1 MRSEGTRN
9 DSSGRRSGVAEIFQQ
24 LINALLLGCT
34 YTLIAIG
41 FNLFFGA
48 LNVVHFSHGDVCI
61 LGAFMTLILYG
72 LAKLLGLVTF
82 LPGYVFVPLLI
93 LMAMVLTGLIGTF
106 FERVVIRPFRYAP
119 LLMVLVATVALG
131 MVVRETVRLSFPH
144 GSNPQIFPRILPQT
158 SFQWEGVLIRLDSLI
173 IFGTT
178 IFLISMMFLFIK
190 RTRIGAAIRAVSQ
203 DTEAAAMM
211 GINIDRTVAVTF
223 LIGSVLGA
231 IAGILIGA
239 YNNIIRFDMGLMG
252 GVKGFSAAVVGGL
265 GNVYGAIIGGLI
277 LGFVET
283 FAAAFIPGGTPYT
296 DVFAFLV
303 VIFFLIFKPSGILGE
318 KVYEKV

>member
-1 MRSEGTRN
+1 M
-9 DSSGRRSGVAEIFQQ
+9 AELIQQ
-24 LINALLLGCT
+24 VINGLLLGCT

-61 LGAFMTLILYG
+61 LGAFLVLILYAA
-72 LAKLLGLVTF
+72 AKALGLLSL
-82 LPGYVFVPLLI
+82 LPPLVWIPLLMI
-93 LMAMVLTGLIGTF
+93 LAMGLTGFLGAF
-106 FERVVIRPFRYAP
+106 FERVVIKPFRYAP

-131 MVVRETVRLSFPH
+131 MIVRETVRLSFPH
-144 GSNPQIFPRILPQT
+144 GSNPQIFPRILPQK
-158 SFQWEGVLIRLDSLI
+158 SFTWGGVLIRTDNLI
-173 IFGTT
+173 IFGMTLL
-178 IFLISMMFLFIK
+178 LITLMFLFIQ
-190 RTRIGAAIRAVSQ
+190 RTKIGSAIRAVSQ
-203 DTEAAAMM
+203 DAEAAMM
-211 GINIDRTVAVTF
+211 MGIPIDRTVAATF
-223 LIGSVLGA
+223 FLGSALGA
-231 IAGILIGA
+231 MAGILIGA

-265 GNVYGAIIGGLI
+265 GNVYGAIIGGAI
-277 LGFVET
+277 LGLVET

-303 VIFFLIFKPSGILGE
+303 VIFFLVFKPSGILGE

>member
-1 MRSEGTRN
+1 MT
-9 DSSGRRSGVAEIFQQ
+9 EIVQQ

-61 LGAFMTLILYG
+61 LGAFMILILFG
-72 LAKLLGLVTF
+72 LAKWIGALSF
-82 LPGYVFVPLLI
+82 LPIFLLVPLMII
-93 LMAMVLTGLIGTF
+93 LAMILTGFIGTF
-106 FERVVIRPFRYAP
+106 FERVVIKPFRYAP
-119 LLMVLVATVALG
+119 LRMVLVATVALG
-131 MVVRETVRLSFPH
+131 MVIRETVRLSFPH
-144 GSNPQIFPRILPQT
+144 GSNPQIFPRILPTT
-158 SFQWEGVLIRLDSLI
+158 SFQWGGVLFRLDNLI

-178 IFLISMMFLFIK
+178 IFLISMMFLFIQK
-190 RTRIGAAIRAVSQ
+190 TRMGAAIRAVSQ

-211 GINIDRTVAVTF
+211 GINIDQTVAITF
-223 LIGSVLGA
+223 LIGSALGA

-277 LGFVET
+277 LGVVET

-303 VIFFLIFKPSGILGE
+303 VIFFLVFKPSGILGE

>member
-1 MRSEGTRN
+1 M
-9 DSSGRRSGVAEIFQQ
+9 AEIVQQ

-61 LGAFMTLILYG
+61 LGAFMILILYG
-72 LAKLLGLVTF
+72 LAKLAGILTS
-82 LPGYVFVPLLI
+82 VPSFLLI
-93 LMAMVLTGLIGTF
+93 PLIILLAMSLTGLVGAF
-106 FERVVIRPFRYAP
+106 FERVVIKPFRYAP

-131 MVVRETVRLSFPH
+131 MVIRETVRLSFPH
-144 GSNPQIFPRILPQT
+144 GSNPQIFPRILPAT
-158 SFQWEGVLIRLDSLI
+158 SFQWGGVLFRLDSLI

-178 IFLISMMFLFIK
+178 LFLISMMFLFIQ
-190 RTRIGAAIRAVSQ
+190 RTKTGAAIRAVSQ

-211 GINIDRTVAVTF
+211 GINIDRTVAITF
-223 LIGSVLGA
+223 LIGSALGA
-231 IAGILIGA
+231 IAGVLIGA

-277 LGFVET
+277 LGWVET

>member
-1 MRSEGTRN
+1 MT
-9 DSSGRRSGVAEIFQQ
+9 EIIQQ

-41 FNLFFGA
+41 FSLFFGA
-48 LNVVHFSHGDVCI
+48 LNVVHFSHGDICI
-61 LGAFMTLILYG
+61 LGAFVTLILYALG
-72 LAKLLGLVTF
+72 KLLGIFVI
-82 LPGYVFVPLLI
+82 LPQSISIPLMII
-93 LMAMVLTGLIGTF
+93 LAMMLTGLLGVF
-106 FERVVIRPFRYAP
+106 FERVVIKPFRYAP

-131 MVVRETVRLSFPH
+131 IVIREAVRLSFPH
-144 GSNPQIFPRILPQT
+144 GSNPQIFPRILPQK
-158 SFQWEGVLIRLDSLI
+158 SFQWGGVLLRVDSLI

-178 IFLISMMFLFIK
+178 LLLIFMMFLFIK
-190 RTRIGAAIRAVSQ
+190 RTKMGAAIRAISQ
-203 DTEAAAMM
+203 DGEAAMMM
-211 GINIDRTVAVTF
+211 GINMDVTVAATF
-223 LIGSVLGA
+223 LIGSALGA
-231 IAGILIGA
+231 VAGILIGA

-277 LGFVET
+277 LGLVET

-303 VIFFLIFKPSGILGE
+303 VIFFLVFRPSGIMGE

>member
-1 MRSEGTRN
+1 M
-9 DSSGRRSGVAEIFQQ
+9 AEIIQQ
-24 LINALLLGCT
+24 VINALLLGCT

-61 LGAFMTLILYG
+61 LGAFVTLLLYS
-72 LAKLLGLVTF
+72 LARFLGIAGF
-82 LPGYVFVPLLI
+82 IPPLIFIPFLI
-93 LMAMVLTGLIGTF
+93 LMTMVITGLIGAF
-106 FERVVIRPFRYAP
+106 FERVVIKPFRQAP

-131 MVVRETVRLSFPH
+131 IVIREAVRLSFPH
-144 GSNPQIFPRILPQT
+144 GSNPQIFPRLLPQK
-158 SFQWEGVLIRLDSLI
+158 SFELGGVLLRLDNMI
-173 IFGTT
+173 IFGITL
-178 IFLISMMFLFIK
+178 FLIFVMFLFIK
-190 RTRIGAAIRAVSQ
+190 NTRMGAAIRAISQ
-203 DTEAAAMM
+203 DGEAAMMM
-211 GINIDRTVAVTF
+211 GINMNRTVAATF
-223 LIGSVLGA
+223 LIGSALGA
-231 IAGILIGA
+231 VAGILIGA

-283 FAAAFIPGGTPYT
+283 FAAAFVPGGTPYT

-303 VIFFLIFKPSGILGE
+303 VIFFLVFRPSGILGE

>member
-1 MRSEGTRN
+1 M
-9 DSSGRRSGVAEIFQQ
+9 AEIVQQ
-24 LINALLLGCT
+24 LMNALLLGCT

-61 LGAFMTLILYG
+61 LGAFVILILYG
-72 LAKLLGLVTF
+72 LAKWVGALSFIPPF
-82 LPGYVFVPLLI
+82 LMVPLVI
-93 LMAMVLTGLIGTF
+93 LLAMFLTGLIGTF
-106 FERVVIRPFRYAP
+106 FERVVIKPFRYAP

-131 MVVRETVRLSFPH
+131 MVIRETVRLSFPH
-144 GSNPQIFPRILPQT
+144 GSNPQIFPRILPAT
-158 SFQWEGVLIRLDSLI
+158 SFQWAGVLLRLDNLI

-178 IFLISMMFLFIK
+178 IFLISMMFLFIQK
-190 RTRIGAAIRAVSQ
+190 TRMGAAIRAVSQ

-223 LIGSVLGA
+223 LIGSALGA

-277 LGFVET
+277 LGLVET

-303 VIFFLIFKPSGILGE
+303 VIFFLIFKPTGILGE

>member
-1 MRSEGTRN
+1 M
-9 DSSGRRSGVAEIFQQ
+9 AEILQQ

-61 LGAFMTLILYG
+61 LGAFVILILYH
-72 LAKLLGLVTF
+72 LMKFLGLLTLIPAF
-82 LPGYVFVPLLI
+82 LSVPLLI
-93 LMAMVLTGLIGTF
+93 LLAMVVTGFLGVF
-106 FERVVIRPFRYAP
+106 FERVVIKPFRYAP

-131 MVVRETVRLSFPH
+131 IVIREAVRLSFPH
-144 GSNPQIFPRILPQT
+144 GSNPQVFPRILPQK
-158 SFQWEGVLIRLDSLI
+158 SYQWGGVLVRVDSLI
-173 IFGTT
+173 ILGITF
-178 IFLISMMFLFIK
+178 FLIIMMFLFIK
-190 RTRIGAAIRAVSQ
+190 RTKMGAAIRAISQ
-203 DTEAAAMM
+203 DGEAAMMM
-211 GINIDRTVAVTF
+211 GINMDTTVAATF
-223 LIGSVLGA
+223 LIGSALGA
-231 IAGILIGA
+231 VAGVLIGA

-283 FAAAFIPGGTPYT
+283 FAAAFVPGGTPYT

-303 VIFFLIFKPSGILGE
+303 VIFFLIFRPSGIMGE

>member
-1 MRSEGTRN
+1 
-9 DSSGRRSGVAEIFQQ
+9 

-61 LGAFMTLILYG
+61 LGAFVTLIFYSLG
-72 LAKLLGLVTF
+72 KLLGI
-82 LPGYVFVPLLI
+82 FVIIPNFISIPLMIVLS
-93 LMAMVLTGLIGTF
+93 MVVTGLLGVLI
-106 FERVVIRPFRYAP
+106 ERVVIKPFRNAP

-131 MVVRETVRLSFPH
+131 IVIREAVRLSFPH
-144 GSNPQIFPRILPQT
+144 GSNPQIFPRILPQK
-158 SFQWEGVLIRLDSLI
+158 SFQWGGVLLRVDSLI
-173 IFGTT
+173 IFGITL
-178 IFLISMMFLFIK
+178 FLISMMFLFIK
-190 RTRIGAAIRAVSQ
+190 RTKMGAAIRAISQ
-203 DTEAAAMM
+203 DGEAAMMM
-211 GINIDRTVAVTF
+211 GINMDVTVAATF
-223 LIGSVLGA
+223 LIGSALGA
-231 IAGILIGA
+231 AAGILIGA

-277 LGFVET
+277 LGVVET

-303 VIFFLIFKPSGILGE
+303 VIFFLIFRPSGIMGE

>member
-1 MRSEGTRN
+1 MT
-9 DSSGRRSGVAEIFQQ
+9 EIIQQ

-41 FNLFFGA
+41 FSLFFGA
-48 LNVVHFSHGDVCI
+48 LNVVHFSHGDICI
-61 LGAFMTLILYG
+61 LGAFVTLILYALG
-72 LAKLLGLVTF
+72 KLLGIFVI
-82 LPGYVFVPLLI
+82 LPQSISIPLMII
-93 LMAMVLTGLIGTF
+93 LAMMLTGLLGVF
-106 FERVVIRPFRYAP
+106 FERVVIKPFRYAP

-131 MVVRETVRLSFPH
+131 IVIREAVRLSFPH
-144 GSNPQIFPRILPQT
+144 GSNPQIFPRILPQK
-158 SFQWEGVLIRLDSLI
+158 SFQWGGVLLRVDSLI
-173 IFGTT
+173 ILGTT
-178 IFLISMMFLFIK
+178 LLLIFMMFLFIK
-190 RTRIGAAIRAVSQ
+190 RTKMGAAIRAISQ
-203 DTEAAAMM
+203 DGEAAMMM
-211 GINIDRTVAVTF
+211 GINMDVTVAATF
-223 LIGSVLGA
+223 LIGSALGA
-231 IAGILIGA
+231 VAGILIGA

-277 LGFVET
+277 LGLVET

-303 VIFFLIFKPSGILGE
+303 VIFFLVFRPSGIMGE

>member
-1 MRSEGTRN
+1 M
-9 DSSGRRSGVAEIFQQ
+9 VEIYQQ
-24 LINALLLGCT
+24 CINALLLGCT

-61 LGAFMTLILYG
+61 LGAFVTLTFYG
-72 LAKLLGLVTF
+72 LLKFLGLLAIPKF
-82 LPGYVFVPLLI
+82 ILVPLLI
-93 LMAMVLTGLIGTF
+93 LITMTVTGLIGVF
-106 FERVVIRPFRYAP
+106 FERVVIKPFRYAP

-131 MVVRETVRLSFPH
+131 IVVREGVRLSFPH
-144 GSNPQIFPRILPQT
+144 GSNPQVFPRILPQK
-158 SFQWEGVLIRLDSLI
+158 SFHWGEVLIRLDNVI
-173 IFGTT
+173 IVGITL
-178 IFLISMMFLFIK
+178 FLISLMFLFIK
-190 RTRIGAAIRAVSQ
+190 RTRMGAAIRAVSQ
-203 DTEAAAMM
+203 DGEAAMMM
-211 GINIDRTVAVTF
+211 GINIDRTVAATF
-223 LIGSVLGA
+223 LIGSALGA
-231 IAGILIGA
+231 VAGILIGA

-277 LGFVET
+277 LGLVET

-303 VIFFLIFKPSGILGE
+303 VIFFLIFRPSGILGE

>member
-1 MRSEGTRN
+1 MI
-9 DSSGRRSGVAEIFQQ
+9 GRAFVAEILQQ
-24 LINALLLGCT
+24 VINALLLGCT

-61 LGAFMTLILYG
+61 LGAFVILILYS
-72 LAKLLGLVTF
+72 LAKFLG
-82 LPGYVFVPLLI
+82 LLI
-93 LMAMVLTGLIGTF
+93 LLPAFVWVPLIIIVAMLLTGLLGAF
-106 FERVVIRPFRYAP
+106 FERVVIKPFRYAP

-131 MVVRETVRLSFPH
+131 MIIRETVRLSFPH
-144 GSNPQIFPRILPQT
+144 GSNPQIFPRILPQK
-158 SFQWEGVLIRLDSLI
+158 SFNWGGVLIRLDNLI
-173 IFGTT
+173 IFGMTLL
-178 IFLISMMFLFIK
+178 LITMMFLFIK

-203 DTEAAAMM
+203 DGEAAMMM
-211 GINIDRTVAVTF
+211 GINIDHTVAATF
-223 LIGSVLGA
+223 LLGSALGA
-231 IAGILIGA
+231 MAGILIGA

-303 VIFFLIFKPSGILGE
+303 VIFFLVFRPSGILGE

>member
-1 MRSEGTRN
+1 M
-9 DSSGRRSGVAEIFQQ
+9 AEILQQ

-61 LGAFMTLILYG
+61 LGAFVILILYSLMKFVG
-72 LAKLLGLVTF
+72 LLTSIPAF
-82 LPGYVFVPLLI
+82 LSVPLLI
-93 LMAMVLTGLIGTF
+93 LLAMIVTGFLGVL
-106 FERVVIRPFRYAP
+106 FERVVIKPFRYAP

-131 MVVRETVRLSFPH
+131 IVIREAVRLSFPH
-144 GSNPQIFPRILPQT
+144 GSNPQVFPRILPQK
-158 SFQWEGVLIRLDSLI
+158 SFQWGGVFLRVDSLI
-173 IFGTT
+173 IFGIT
-178 IFLISMMFLFIK
+178 FLLIVMMFLFIK
-190 RTRIGAAIRAVSQ
+190 RTKMGAAIRAISQ
-203 DTEAAAMM
+203 DAEAAMMM
-211 GINIDRTVAVTF
+211 GINMDVTVAATF
-223 LIGSVLGA
+223 LIGSALGA
-231 IAGILIGA
+231 VAGILIGA

-283 FAAAFIPGGTPYT
+283 FAAAFVPGGTPYT

-303 VIFFLIFKPSGILGE
+303 VIFFLIFRPSGIMGE

>member
-1 MRSEGTRN
+1 MT
-9 DSSGRRSGVAEIFQQ
+9 EILQQ
-24 LINALLLGCT
+24 MMNALLLGCT

-41 FNLFFGA
+41 FSLFFGA

-61 LGAFMTLILYG
+61 LGAFVILILYS
-72 LAKLLGLVTF
+72 LAKLLGLLTTIPPIVSI
-82 LPGYVFVPLLI
+82 PILI
-93 LMAMVLTGLIGTF
+93 LLAMTVTGLFGVF
-106 FERVVIRPFRYAP
+106 FERTVIKPFRYAP

-131 MVVRETVRLSFPH
+131 IVIREAVRLSFPH
-144 GSNPQIFPRILPQT
+144 GSNPQIFPRVLPQK
-158 SFQWEGVLIRLDSLI
+158 SFTLGGVLFRVDNLM
-173 IFGTT
+173 IFGITL
-178 IFLISMMFLFIK
+178 FLISSMFLFIK
-190 RTRIGAAIRAVSQ
+190 RTRMGAAIRAVSQ
-203 DTEAAAMM
+203 DGEAAMM
-211 GINIDRTVAVTF
+211 IGINMDRTVAATF
-223 LIGSVLGA
+223 LLGSAVGA
-231 IAGILIGA
+231 VAGILIGA

-303 VIFFLIFKPSGILGE
+303 VIFFLIFRPSGILGE

>member
-1 MRSEGTRN
+1 MTEL
-9 DSSGRRSGVAEIFQQ
+9 IQQ
-24 LINALLLGCT
+24 VINGLLLGCT

-61 LGAFMTLILYG
+61 LGAFLVLILYAVAKAVG
-72 LAKLLGLVTF
+72 LLTLLPPWVW
-82 LPGYVFVPLLI
+82 VPLVMI
-93 LMAMVLTGLIGTF
+93 VAMGLTGVLGAF
-106 FERVVIRPFRYAP
+106 FERVVIKPFRYAP

-131 MVVRETVRLSFPH
+131 MIVRETVRLSFPH
-144 GSNPQIFPRILPQT
+144 GSNPQIFPRMLPQK
-158 SFQWEGVLIRLDSLI
+158 SFIWGGVLIRSDNLI
-173 IFGTT
+173 IFGMTLL
-178 IFLISMMFLFIK
+178 LITLMFLFIE
-190 RTRIGAAIRAVSQ
+190 RTKIGSAIRAVSQ
-203 DTEAAAMM
+203 DGEAAMM
-211 GINIDRTVAVTF
+211 MGIPIDQTVAATF
-223 LIGSVLGA
+223 FLGSALGA
-231 IAGILIGA
+231 MAGILIGA
-239 YNNIIRFDMGLMG
+239 YNNIIRFDMGLTG

-303 VIFFLIFKPSGILGE
+303 VIFFLVFKPSGVLGE

>member
-1 MRSEGTRN
+1 MM
-9 DSSGRRSGVAEIFQQ
+9 
-24 LINALLLGCT
+24 NALLLGCT

-61 LGAFMTLILYG
+61 LGAFVILILYS
-72 LAKLLGLVTF
+72 LAKFLGLLTTIPALISIPV
-82 LPGYVFVPLLI
+82 LI
-93 LMAMVLTGLIGTF
+93 LFAMAVTGFLGVF
-106 FERVVIRPFRYAP
+106 FERTVIKPFRYAP

-131 MVVRETVRLSFPH
+131 IVIREAVRLSFPH
-144 GSNPQIFPRILPQT
+144 GSNPQIFPRILPQK
-158 SFQWEGVLIRLDSLI
+158 SFTLGEVLFRVDNLI
-173 IFGTT
+173 IFGITL
-178 IFLISMMFLFIK
+178 FLISLMFLFIK
-190 RTRIGAAIRAVSQ
+190 RTRMGAAIRAVSQ
-203 DTEAAAMM
+203 DGEAAMMM
-211 GINIDRTVAVTF
+211 GINMDRTVAATF
-223 LIGSVLGA
+223 LLGSALGA
-231 IAGILIGA
+231 VAGILIGA

-265 GNVYGAIIGGLI
+265 GNVYGAIIGGLM
-277 LGFVET
+277 LGLVET

-303 VIFFLIFKPSGILGE
+303 VIFFLIFRPSGILGE

>member
-1 MRSEGTRN
+1 MTE
-9 DSSGRRSGVAEIFQQ
+9 VFQQ
-24 LINALLLGCT
+24 SINALLIGCN

-61 LGAFMTLILYG
+61 LGAFVVLILYG
-72 LAKLLGLVTF
+72 LAKFFGLLNVIPPYLF
-82 LPGYVFVPLLI
+82 IPLLI
-93 LMAMVLTGLIGTF
+93 LATMAVTGMIGVF
-106 FERVVIRPFRYAP
+106 FERLVIKPFRQAP

-131 MVVRETVRLSFPH
+131 MVIREAVRLTFPH
-144 GSNPQIFPRILPQT
+144 GSNPQIFPRILPT
-158 SFQWEGVLIRLDSLI
+158 FSFSAGGVVLRADNLI
-173 IFGTT
+173 ILGITF
-178 IFLISMMFLFIK
+178 FLIAVMFLFIQK
-190 RTRIGAAIRAVSQ
+190 TRMGAAIRAISQ
-203 DTEAAAMM
+203 DGEAALMM
-211 GINIDRTVAVTF
+211 GIRMDRTVAATF
-223 LIGSVLGA
+223 LIGSALGA
-231 IAGILIGA
+231 VAGVLIGA
-239 YNNIIRFDMGLMG
+239 YNNIIRYDMGLMG

-265 GNVYGAIIGGLI
+265 GNVYGAIIGGLV

-303 VIFFLIFKPSGILGE
+303 VIFFLVFRPSGILGE

>member
-1 MRSEGTRN
+1 M
-9 DSSGRRSGVAEIFQQ
+9 AEIIQQ

-82 LPGYVFVPLLI
+82 LPAFLFVPLLI
-93 LMAMVLTGLIGTF
+93 LLAMILTGLIGTF

-158 SFQWEGVLIRLDSLI
+158 SHQWGGVLIRLDNLI

-178 IFLISMMFLFIK
+178 IFLISMMFLFVK
-190 RTRIGAAIRAVSQ
+190 KTRIGATIRAVSQ

-223 LIGSVLGA
+223 LIGSALGA

-277 LGFVET
+277 LGLVET

>member
-1 MRSEGTRN
+1 M
-9 DSSGRRSGVAEIFQQ
+9 AEICQQ
-24 LINALLLGCT
+24 CINALLLGCT
-34 YTLIAIG
+34 YTLIAVG
-41 FNLFFGA
+41 FSLFFGA

-61 LGAFMTLILYG
+61 LGAFVTLLFYGLIKFLGLLGIPKLIL
-72 LAKLLGLVTF
+72 
-82 LPGYVFVPLLI
+82 VPALI
-93 LMAMVLTGLIGTF
+93 LLTMGVTGLIGVF
-106 FERVVIRPFRYAP
+106 FERVVIKPFRYAP

-131 MVVRETVRLSFPH
+131 IVIRETVRLSFPH
-144 GSNPQIFPRILPQT
+144 GSNPQVFPRILPQK
-158 SFQWEGVLIRLDSLI
+158 SFYWGGVLLRLDNLI
-173 IFGTT
+173 IFGITLL
-178 IFLISMMFLFIK
+178 LIAIMFLFIK
-190 RTRIGAAIRAVSQ
+190 RTKIGAAIRAVTQ
-203 DTEAAAMM
+203 DGEAAKMM
-211 GINIDRTVAVTF
+211 GINIDRTVAATF
-223 LIGSVLGA
+223 LIGSALGA
-231 IAGILIGA
+231 VAGILIGA

-303 VIFFLIFKPSGILGE
+303 VIFFLIFRPSGILGE